1 MYEQVYHGFL
11 LVCMIVLGALIM
23 LCLLRAILGPRLAD
37 RVVAVNMIGTMTITE
52 IAMFALYLRENYL
65 YDVCLIYAMISFLA
79 VVVLTKIY
87 GGAYQE
93 RQIKGT
99 PDLQVAWV
107 QLIAG
112 GILIV
117 TGLLTMCAA
126 VLGVFRFH
134 YVLNR
139 MHAAAMGDSLGIL
152 FIILGLMILSGFQM
166 GTLKLLLIVI
176 FFWLAGPVSSHMI
189 GKLEVLINEHLKE
202 ECEVSKDGDI

>member
-79 VVVLTKIY
+79 VVILTKTY

-93 RQIKGT
+93 RKLKGT
-99 PDLQVAWV
+99 VFLQV
-107 QLIAG
+107 
-112 GILIV
+112 
-117 TGLLTMCAA
+117 
-126 VLGVFRFH
+126 
-134 YVLNR
+134 
-139 MHAAAMGDSLGIL
+139 
-152 FIILGLMILSGFQM
+152 
-166 GTLKLLLIVI
+166 
-176 FFWLAGPVSSHMI
+176 
-189 GKLEVLINEHLKE
+189 E
-202 ECEVSKDGDI
+202 EEEEEEEEEL

>member
-93 RQIKGT
+93 RKIKGT
-99 PDLQVAWV
+99 PVLQV
-107 QLIAG
+107 
-112 GILIV
+112 
-117 TGLLTMCAA
+117 
-126 VLGVFRFH
+126 
-134 YVLNR
+134 
-139 MHAAAMGDSLGIL
+139 
-152 FIILGLMILSGFQM
+152 
-166 GTLKLLLIVI
+166 
-176 FFWLAGPVSSHMI
+176 
-189 GKLEVLINEHLKE
+189 E
-202 ECEVSKDGDI
+202 EEEEEEEEE